1 MFRRMAASI
10 RHSLAPAT
18 CYSASSRTCK
28 HSVAP
33 AAAAVGSQ
41 LLPPAPASSYGSG
54 SGSGVPLPVVPAAR
68 ASSYGS
74 GAHFLSCPRLTAAP
88 RDLLLSLAPSSC

>member
-1 MFRRMAASI
+1 MAASI
-10 RHSLAPAT
+10 RHSLASAT

-41 LLPPAPASSYGSG
+41 LLPPAPASSYG